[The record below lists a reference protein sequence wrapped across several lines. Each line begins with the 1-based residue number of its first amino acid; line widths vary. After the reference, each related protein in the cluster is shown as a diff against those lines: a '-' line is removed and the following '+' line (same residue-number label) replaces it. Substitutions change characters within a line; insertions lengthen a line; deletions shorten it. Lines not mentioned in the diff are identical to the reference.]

1 MCRIRII
8 ALAVLAMFFSMCA
21 PADFPQLLPG
31 VLAAGDQ
38 AASAASEPEEVPAV
52 PVIRVITGFK
62 PPFARGPG
70 FARVKPKTF
79 EAAEALAEAVG
90 DKAAEK
96 IGEQVD
102 FRHEFLVFFQ
112 WAGSGQDKLSF
123 EIDQQAETP
132 KVVFKFRPGR
142 TRDLRPHAYLYAIR
156 KGVSWEIGRRSQ
168 PPRRPGAGRLQKTPR
183 GT

>member
-1 MCRIRII
+1 MAVCGRTVMCKIRVI
-8 ALAVLAMFFSMCA
+8 ALAVLPVFFSMCA
-21 PADFPQLLPG
+21 LADERQ
-31 VLAAGDQ
+31 Q
-38 AASAASEPEEVPAV
+38 QEEAPAV

-70 FARVKPKTF
+70 FARAKPKTF
-79 EAAEALAEAVG
+79 EAAEELAEAVG
-90 DKAAEK
+90 DKAVEK

-102 FRHEFLVFFQ
+102 FHNQFLVFFQ

-123 EIDQQAETP
+123 QIDEEGEAP

-156 KGVSWEIGRRSQ
+156 KGVTWEIDRRSRL
-168 PPRRPGAGRLQKTPR
+168 PRLPVRK
-183 GT
+183 

>member
-1 MCRIRII
+1 MCTSRII
-8 ALAVLAMFFSMCA
+8 ALAVLPMFFSMCA
-21 PADFPQLLPG
+21 PADFTQLLPG

-38 AASAASEPEEVPAV
+38 AVSAASEPEEAPAV
-52 PVIRVITGFK
+52 PVIQAITGFK

-70 FARVKPKTF
+70 FGRAKPKTF
-79 EAAEALAEAVG
+79 EAAEELAEAVG

-102 FRHEFLVFFQ
+102 FHHQFLVFFQ

-123 EIDQQAETP
+123 EIDERGETP

-156 KGVSWEIGRRSQ
+156 KGVSWEIDRKSQ
-168 PPRRPGAGRLQKTPR
+168 PPRRPGAGRVQ
-183 GT
+183 